1 MSATGPPKTLSA
13 CVASTNPV
21 KVNAAKASLSQCF
34 PSKETTVVGQKV
46 PSGVPDQ
53 PMSDAETRQ
62 GALNR
67 AKGAIHAHP
76 GHDLYFGIEGGI
88 EEDSN
93 KIMHCFAW
101 IVVLRAPPPVPPSFR
116 GSGWCPI
123 LLNGTVGEPLRQ
135 VLGPCKPHGPFGK
148 AELSFSATRGGPRRL
163 GAAGASLSD
172 WCSLICPCLDTN
184 PRRRRQFPHLLAAS
198 ILLPG
203 Y

>member
-1 MSATGPPKTLSA
+1 MSAAGPPKTLSA

-46 PSGVPDQ
+46 PSGVPAQ

-67 AKGAIHAHP
+67 AKGAIHTHP

-101 IVVLRAPPPVPPSFR
+101 IVVLRAGDKPIESASRTSTFALPEAIMKLIR
-116 GSGWCPI
+116 GGMELGDADDEVFKRRNSKQGD
-123 LLNGTVGEPLRQ
+123 GTVGHLTNGLVDRTGYYVQ
-135 VLGPCKPHGPFGK
+135 
-148 AELSFSATRGGPRRL
+148 
-163 GAAGASLSD
+163 AGIMA
-172 WCSLICPCLDTN
+172 LIPMMQEDLYCP
-184 PRRRRQFPHLLAAS
+184 
-198 ILLPG
+198 
-203 Y
+203 